1 MEGTKI
7 ESGCIKV
14 PNEPN
19 TWIYRW
25 QDKEGLHEIKFTT
38 EPGVVPTIGD
48 YLVNGNFVVG
58 ERPQINQDH
67 RMWIR
72 RKKTYWDG
80 YSWDE

>member
-1 MEGTKI
+1 VEGTKI

-14 PNEPN
+14 PDAKN

-25 QDKEGLHEIKFTT
+25 QDTKGLHEIKFTT
-38 EPGVVPTIGD
+38 EPGVVPRIGD

-58 ERPQINQDH
+58 ERPQINNDR

-72 RKKTYWDG
+72 RKHKTWDG
-80 YSWDE
+80 YTWDE